1 MPEFAK
7 CKWQKNVHCH
17 QYGSESLTI
26 YIYTNYVSIS
36 VASCTRPWFSM
47 ASRVL
52 IDVASDGTNLAKNPK
67 VSKGFGEYMVATA
80 CSPSSLCRGTK
91 RIQKTTWIGTEI
103 YSASEEMN
111 LWIGRLE
118 GSGPLDPHAVAQVS
132 ILMKLPKLAELL
144 NYRVTFFDAE
154 KSKWRLC
161 FFPSQMHLCHSLKA
175 SFLSSISWSRRHA
188 GEVIPRY
195 VISQFT

>member
-1 MPEFAK
+1 
-7 CKWQKNVHCH
+7 
-17 QYGSESLTI
+17 
-26 YIYTNYVSIS
+26 
-36 VASCTRPWFSM
+36 M

-111 LWIGRLE
+111 L
-118 GSGPLDPHAVAQVS
+118 
-132 ILMKLPKLAELL
+132 
-144 NYRVTFFDAE
+144 
-154 KSKWRLC
+154 
-161 FFPSQMHLCHSLKA
+161 
-175 SFLSSISWSRRHA
+175 
-188 GEVIPRY
+188 
-195 VISQFT
+195 